1 MNSAI
6 VNVDWMK
13 VYVIQI
19 INRIMMNV
27 GVSVKNEMIG
37 ILAKIIIS
45 RILVHVITSVIRH
58 VKLINIKTLKIIH
71 AKNVYLMK

>member
-1 MNSAI
+1 
-6 VNVDWMK
+6 
-13 VYVIQI
+13 
-19 INRIMMNV
+19 MMNV

-37 ILAKIIIS
+37 ILAKIIIC

-58 VKLINIKTLKIIH
+58 VKLINIKSLKIIH

>member
-1 MNSAI
+1 
-6 VNVDWMK
+6 MK

-37 ILAKIIIS
+37 ILAKMC

-71 AKNVYLMK
+71 AKNVYLIKYQYVKFHCLL